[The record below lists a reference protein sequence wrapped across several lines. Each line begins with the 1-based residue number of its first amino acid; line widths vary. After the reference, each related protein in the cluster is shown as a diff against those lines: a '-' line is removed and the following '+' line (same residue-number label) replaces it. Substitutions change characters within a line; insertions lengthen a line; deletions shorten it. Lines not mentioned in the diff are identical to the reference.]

1 MHRFIFYYL
10 ICLVSIN
17 SWGQIEQAW
26 VIFTPKN
33 VEDASLN
40 NASSFL
46 TEKALARKERFN
58 IPIDSRD
65 FPLDQNQVN
74 LIKNEIGINYI
85 TQSKWFNAIYVSG
98 TEANINALK
107 NFDFVA
113 RIFFMNRALNT
124 NNSSKRLNPLIEA
137 NTNKFLSENT
147 FFYGNTSTQINQ
159 INLPP
164 LHSSGFTGK
173 GITIAV
179 LDSGFENV
187 DIISGFDRVRNNG
200 QILGGY
206 DFPNRTNAILDYK
219 NSDHGTSVLSC
230 MAGFIEGEF
239 VGTAPDANYYL
250 FRTEIVER
258 ESPEEEA
265 FWIASAERAD
275 SLGVDILNTS
285 LGYTTFDEP
294 KYNYTPA
301 DMNGET
307 SFISQATNIALE
319 KGMLPV
325 TSAGN
330 TGNTSWRITSA
341 PADSPAS
348 LSVGAVTESGNK
360 ASFSA
365 FGPTDDGRIKPDVV
379 ALGQGS
385 SVLNDQGNITNSSGT
400 SFSGPI
406 VAGGVACLWQALP
419 NKKPEEIIDLI
430 RDSASIASNP
440 NQNIG
445 YGIVNFAEAAGIE
458 TLTSLSDSSEN
469 LLIEK
474 DLLNTSVY
482 QTLKINPAIV
492 GKTITIFSLQGKSV
506 FETVADNTTINIDFL
521 EQGVYIFKQ
530 SKNKNGILFIKN

>member
-1 MHRFIFYYL
+1 MYRLIFYYL
-10 ICLVSIN
+10 ICLVSVN
-17 SWGQIEQAW
+17 SWAQIEQAW

-33 VEDASLN
+33 VDDVTLN
-40 NASSFL
+40 NASNFL

-58 IPIDSRD
+58 ISIDSRD
-65 FPLDQNQVN
+65 LPLDQNRVN
-74 LIKNEIGINYI
+74 LIKSEIGINYI
-85 TQSKWFNAIYVSG
+85 TQSKWFNAVYVSG

-107 NFDFVA
+107 NFNFVA

-124 NNSSKRLNPLIEA
+124 NASSKRLKPLIEG

-147 FFYGNTSTQINQ
+147 FFYGSTATQINQ
-159 INLPP
+159 INLAP

-187 DIISGFDRVRNNG
+187 DIISAFDRARNNG
-200 QILGGY
+200 QLLGGY
-206 DFPNRTNAILDYK
+206 DFPSRTNAIFDYK

-230 MAGFIEGEF
+230 MTGFIEGEF
-239 VGTAPDANYYL
+239 VGTALDANYYL

-265 FWIASAERAD
+265 FWIAAAERAD

-285 LGYTTFDEP
+285 LGYTTFDES

-301 DMNGET
+301 DMNGKT

-330 TGNTSWRITSA
+330 TGNTSWRIISA

-348 LSVGAVTESGNK
+348 LSVGAVTNSGSK

-365 FGPTDDGRIKPDVV
+365 FGPTSDSRIKPDVV

-385 SVLNDQGNITNSSGT
+385 SILNDQGSIINSSGT

-406 VAGGVACLWQALP
+406 VAGSVACLWQALP

-430 RDSASIASNP
+430 RNSASVASNP

-445 YGIVNFAEAAGIE
+445 YGIANFAEAAGID
-458 TLTSLSDSSEN
+458 TLTSLPDKSEN
-469 LLIEK
+469 LIIDK
-474 DLLNTSVY
+474 DLLNTKVY
-482 QTLKINPAIV
+482 QTLRISPAII
-492 GKTITIFSLQGKSV
+492 GNTITIFNLQGKAV
-506 FETVADNTTINIDFL
+506 FKTLAENTSINVDFL
-521 EQGVYIFKQ
+521 EQGLYIFKQ